1 MWHLWMTGVTL
12 NGCQVNESA
21 IKDVSGERKME
32 WWFDVQSWVLWQAL
46 CFLCFFWFCRWFWEG
61 ADGGGLWTWW
71 HDYQVLMLL
80 WIVVSFVCFWQ
91 VGWQERFWLWC
102 GWIKWVAEDGLEQN
116 AQGSVGFV
124 LRSFFF
130 LLCRCTFSSLSF
142 LNCSVQNVHWI
153 QNLLFPMCSYI
164 KLGQELVL
172 LHEIKWA
179 LTWRWW
185 FVEREQ
191 IAMFLG
197 NGLDF
202 QFVIQAKV
210 GER

>member
-1 MWHLWMTGVTL
+1 
-12 NGCQVNESA
+12 
-21 IKDVSGERKME
+21 
-32 WWFDVQSWVLWQAL
+32 
-46 CFLCFFWFCRWFWEG
+46 
-61 ADGGGLWTWW
+61 
-71 HDYQVLMLL
+71 
-80 WIVVSFVCFWQ
+80 
-91 VGWQERFWLWC
+91 
-102 GWIKWVAEDGLEQN
+102 
-116 AQGSVGFV
+116 

-130 LLCRCTFSSLSF
+130 SLCRCTFSSLSF